1 MLNQEQ
7 RQGSGADAY
16 SIYIANL
23 LFTGLGLVV
32 LIVYSIGKYGGIK
45 NLSNKHVKQ
54 SLLASLL
61 TTLVF
66 IVINLY
72 IIFFTPG
79 YLSFTGLVLL
89 EVYYMF
95 IVPVCVIPGIIGL
108 TRAIN
113 GKDYT
118 FPMIGRHL

>member
-1 MLNQEQ
+1 MFNQEQ
-7 RQGSGADAY
+7 RQSSGALAY

-32 LIVYSIGKYGGIK
+32 LIAYSVRKSQGIK
-45 NLSNKHVKQ
+45 NLSNIHIKQ
-54 SLLASLL
+54 SLLASIL

-79 YLSFTGLVLL
+79 HLSLTGLVIL

-95 IVPVCVIPGIIGL
+95 IVPICVIPGIVGL